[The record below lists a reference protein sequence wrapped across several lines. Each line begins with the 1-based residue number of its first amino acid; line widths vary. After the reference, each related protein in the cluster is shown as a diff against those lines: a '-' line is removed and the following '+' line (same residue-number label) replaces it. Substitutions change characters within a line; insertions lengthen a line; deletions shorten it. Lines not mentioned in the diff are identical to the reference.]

1 MKVLALS
8 FSPRPAGNTVQL
20 LETVLGAAAA
30 AGAATELWKLAGKTV
45 QPCDGCNACR
55 RTGACHIQDDM
66 EALYPKLLEADA
78 IIFGTPVY
86 FYNMTGQGK
95 TVIDRTIALGRPGRN
110 LANKVGGVVCVAGS
124 FGLADT
130 VKDLYFYMVTR
141 QMLPAM
147 FVAAYAGARGDVKH
161 LPKCQAKAADLGRQ
175 VVAMAAQGF
184 KYPADIEAPHFA
196 YGTHTK

>member
-8 FSPRPAGNTVQL
+8 FSPRPEGNTVQL
-20 LETVLGAAAA
+20 LETVLGAAAG

-45 QPCDGCNACR
+45 RPCDGCNACY
-55 RTGACHIQDDM
+55 RTGACHIEDDM
-66 EALYPKLLEADA
+66 EGLYPKLLEADA
-78 IIFGTPVY
+78 IVFGSPVY
-86 FYNMTGQGK
+86 FYNMTGPGK
-95 TVIDRTIALGRPGRN
+95 TVLDRTFALNKPARD

-124 FGLADT
+124 LGLADT

-147 FVAAYAGARGDVKH
+147 FVAAYAGASGDVH
-161 LPKCQAKAADLGRQ
+161 DLPKCRAAAADLGRQ
-175 VVAMAAQGF
+175 VVAMVEQGF
-184 KYPADIEAPHFA
+184 RYPEDIRPPHYA

>member
-8 FSPRPAGNTVQL
+8 FSPRPEGNTVQL
-20 LETVLGAAAA
+20 LATVLEAA
-30 AGAATELWKLAGKTV
+30 AGAGAETELWKLAGKTV

-55 RTGACHIQDDM
+55 RTGVCHIEDDM
-66 EALYPKLLEADA
+66 TALYPKLLAADV

-86 FYNMTGQGK
+86 YYNMTGQGK
-95 TVIDRTIALGRPGRN
+95 TVIDRTYALNQPGRT
-110 LANKVGGVVCVAGS
+110 LANKVSGVVCVAGS

-130 VKDLYFYMVTR
+130 VKDLYFYIVTQ

-147 FVAAYAGARGDVKH
+147 FVAGYAGAKGDVKD
-161 LPKCQAKAADLGRQ
+161 LPKCRATAADLGRQ

-184 KYPADIEAPHFA
+184 TYPPDIAAPHFA

>member
-161 LPKCQAKAADLGRQ
+161 LPKCQATAADLGRQ
-175 VVAMAAQGF
+175 VVAMAVQGF